1 MAQNK
6 MTIRKGDTVKVITGK
21 DRGKTGK
28 VLRSVPE
35 KSRVV
40 VEKVNMVKKAM
51 RPTQQNP
58 QGGISSLE
66 APIHVSNVML
76 VCPSCGEATR
86 VARRRDE
93 GKLIELDRT
102 SRLPSRVFVKIRPF
116 VESGRIFPWIECPL
130 VGQYPIA
137 RSRAMA
143 LGRSQG
149 RGVGNPAF
157 NPSKKGKRRHG

>member
-6 MTIRKGDTVKVITGK
+6 MTIRKGDTVKVISGK

-40 VEKVNMVKKAM
+40 VEKVNLVKKAM

-58 QGGISSLE
+58 QGGISTVE

-76 VCPSCGEATR
+76 VCPSCKQPTR
-86 VARRRDE
+86 VSNKRDE
-93 GKLIELDRT
+93 NGKKV
-102 SRLPSRVFVKIRPF
+102 RV
-116 VESGRIFPWIECPL
+116 C
-130 VGQYPIA
+130 
-137 RSRAMA
+137 
-143 LGRSQG
+143 
-149 RGVGNPAF
+149 
-157 NPSKKGKRRHG
+157 KKCGKDID

>member
-6 MTIRKGDTVKVITGK
+6 MTIRKGDTVKVIAGK

-58 QGGISSLE
+58 QGGIMSVE
-66 APIHVSNVML
+66 APIHVSNVM
-76 VCPSCGEATR
+76 VICPECKQPTR
-86 VARRRDE
+86 VSHRVNEA
-93 GKLIELDRT
+93 GKKV
-102 SRLPSRVFVKIRPF
+102 RVCKKCGKDIPA
-116 VESGRIFPWIECPL
+116 VE
-130 VGQYPIA
+130 A
-137 RSRAMA
+137 
-143 LGRSQG
+143 
-149 RGVGNPAF
+149 
-157 NPSKKGKRRHG
+157 

>member
-6 MTIRKGDTVKVITGK
+6 MTIRKGDTVKVIAGK

-58 QGGISSLE
+58 QGGITTME

-76 VCPSCGEATR
+76 VCPHCNEATR
-86 VARRRDE
+86 VSRKRDE
-93 GKLIELDRT
+93 NGKLV
-102 SRLPSRVFVKIRPF
+102 RV
-116 VESGRIFPWIECPL
+116 C
-130 VGQYPIA
+130 
-137 RSRAMA
+137 
-143 LGRSQG
+143 
-149 RGVGNPAF
+149 
-157 NPSKKGKRRHG
+157 KKCGKDID